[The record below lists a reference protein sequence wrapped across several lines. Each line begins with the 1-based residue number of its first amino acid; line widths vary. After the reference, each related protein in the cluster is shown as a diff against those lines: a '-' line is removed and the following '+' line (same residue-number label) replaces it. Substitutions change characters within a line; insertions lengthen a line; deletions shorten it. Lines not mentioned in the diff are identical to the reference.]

1 MKRLTFRNSDG
12 IACVRDDQ
20 CHEEQSGHY
29 CGPAIDRLADYEDLG
44 LLAEEIVDI
53 VQQETAQFDV
63 MQTLQIVI
71 ALDRLEKYQQAE
83 KEGRMVILPC
93 KVGDTVWYNTYINN
107 GRTCLGVRPH
117 KVLAHK
123 EYIVVEGYP
132 INTELQ
138 LDWLGKIWYL
148 SQEEAKNAEGTEVP
162 CKVGD
167 RVFALVGYDK
177 QIKECTVT
185 YMYDNWALLQSIDD
199 PEKEYGT
206 SFVDFGKR
214 TFFNRAEAEEAKKK
228 FDEERGKWMI

>member
-1 MKRLTFRNSDG
+1 MERLTFLNGDG

-20 CHEEQSGHY
+20 CCEEQSGHY
-29 CGPAIDRLADYEDLG
+29 CGPAIDRLAAYEDTWLTP
-44 LLAEEIVDI
+44 EDI
-53 VQQETAQFDV
+53 ECIKQCANEDK
-63 MQTLQIVI
+63 
-71 ALDRLEKYQQAE
+71 ALTKCPACLDERMRELDAADKGGRL
-83 KEGRMVILPC
+83 VILPC
-93 KVGDTVWYNTYINN
+93 KVGDTVWYNTYIDN
-107 GRTCLGVRPH
+107 GRTCLGIRPH
-117 KVLAHK
+117 KVLAHR
-123 EYIVVEGYP
+123 EYIIVEGYP

-138 LDWLGKIWYL
+138 LDWMGKVWFL

-185 YMYDNWALLQSIDD
+185 YMYDSWALLQSIDD

-214 TFFNRAEAEEAKKK
+214 TFFNRAEAEEAKNLMRREKN
-228 FDEERGKWMI
+228 G